1 MPLYFVPLQSTPQM
15 PQMFMM
21 FAPAAQLGSA
31 YNPISPL
38 LLQSSQNTLAETVN
52 QGLASVNAQG
62 SNMFSTIANL
72 FGQWSTSQNTF
83 ERQVATN
90 FTNVTNKSA
99 KACNG
104 FFSCLFG

>member
-1 MPLYFVPLQSTPQM
+1 MALSFLPLQTTGGLPT
-15 PQMFMM
+15 FYLM
-21 FAPAAQLGSA
+21 FAPASQLGSA
-31 YNPISPL
+31 YNPISPI
-38 LLQSSQNTLAETVN
+38 LLQSSQNMLGETIN

-83 ERQVATN
+83 EQQIAADL
-90 FTNVTNKSA
+90 TNVTNKSA

-104 FFSCLFG
+104 FFGCLF